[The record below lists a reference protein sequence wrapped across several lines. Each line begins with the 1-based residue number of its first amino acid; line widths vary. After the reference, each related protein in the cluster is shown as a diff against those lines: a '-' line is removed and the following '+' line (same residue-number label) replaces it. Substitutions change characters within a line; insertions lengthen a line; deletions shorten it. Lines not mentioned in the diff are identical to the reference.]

1 MNCNISTQCL
11 IQQKLNSFILCVTEL
26 SAFFGGGK
34 NPTNNQ
40 HKETPTLLE
49 RQKGFNYIRTA
60 AKSQTSRGTGIADAL
75 SHQTSL
81 SAITFSF

>member
-1 MNCNISTQCL
+1 MNNQ
-11 IQQKLNSFILCVTEL
+11 
-26 SAFFGGGK
+26 
-34 NPTNNQ
+34 NPNNQ
-40 HKETPTLLE
+40 HKESSTLLE
-49 RQKGFNYIRTA
+49 KQKGFNYTRTA